1 MSTLTAFAPHPA
13 QRRALVQLTLGVCCL
28 AASPL
33 LVRLSHVG
41 PIASAFYRLL
51 LAQPVLLLLMYGR
64 LAGVPVR
71 TPEAGRHHRVWA
83 WVAGACL
90 GLNLALWN
98 QSLTMISVANATLID
113 NLAPVFI
120 ALFAWFA
127 FGERPG
133 ARLSAGMLLAVGGA
147 SLLALG
153 ESAGAGSGAV
163 FEGHLIALAGAVF
176 YAAYFLAL
184 KPAMAGGRFE
194 TVMLESSLA
203 ATLTLAP
210 LMLISGEHWWP
221 QGWMAWGILLMM
233 ALCVHC
239 AGQGLVGK
247 GFAALPASSASL
259 LLLLQPVISAAL
271 AWLMFGEALGALQLA
286 GASAVLAGLYW
297 AGGGG
302 HDQPRG

>member
-64 LAGVPVR
+64 LGTVSVR
-71 TPEAGRHHRVWA
+71 APEAGRHHRVWA
-83 WVAGACL
+83 WLAGACL

-133 ARLSAGMLLAVGGA
+133 ARLGAGMLLAIGGA

-153 ESAGAGSGAV
+153 E
-163 FEGHLIALAGAVF
+163 
-176 YAAYFLAL
+176 
-184 KPAMAGGRFE
+184 R
-194 TVMLESSLA
+194 VMLQSSLA